1 MEENKNNQST
11 DNLLDNPYIYSVFK
25 NIPQGEFI
33 CPKCYKIPTI
43 LNVFYDEGIIE
54 FNCEVHGKLK
64 LNIEQF
70 YKETENSLF
79 QIFNK
84 KCDCKKIGENNNTI
98 FFYCSECSKYYCQNC
113 IEKHKKYKHSTINIK
128 EQKEQYRK
136 NFNNNEK
143 INEKEKV
150 AAKNQIIIEK
160 EKVEAKNQII
170 EKNKNLSKI
179 YRLNQIILNT
189 YQEFP
194 DNYFHIKSAINLG
207 ESINNESKELES
219 LYEELKNKENEFDAL
234 KNFLNKHKVDGKV
247 IDNKVIEN
255 IINKL
260 KKENILFLSNL
271 NLGNKEFQNI
281 SQILFR
287 KIKIF
292 DLSNNKIKIIEDFD
306 NMIMPYLEVLDMS
319 YNEIENI
326 EPIAKLNC
334 KNLKVIS
341 LQNNKIADVEPCFNF
356 DFPKLKIL
364 RIENNVVQKDNAN
377 FKQLLKKYK
386 SQLIYE
392 EVKIENF
399 NKTYRSNINNLKG
412 STLDLHGLRKDDN
425 MLKDLYLLLTNDY
438 ESKTNNIKILKLDDN
453 KLRDVSILS
462 LFPLP
467 KLKKLDLSVNK
478 IKNLDFLNEMN
489 LDNLIII
496 YLDSNEIFD
505 IRQLGQLIRS
515 EKVKNLKIIAMK
527 NKKYERLINKLDD
540 DKEGIIAKKNK
551 NNKENLD
558 LFKSKD
564 IQIDLNY
571 IYKK

>member
-84 KCDCKKIGENNNTI
+84 KCDCKKINNNNNTI
-98 FFYCSECSKYYCQNC
+98 FFYCSKCSKYYCQNC
-113 IEKHKKYKHSTINIK
+113 NEKHKKYKHSPINIK
-128 EQKEQYRK
+128 EQKEQYRN

-143 INEKEKV
+143 INEEEKV
-150 AAKNQIIIEK
+150 AAKNK
-160 EKVEAKNQII
+160 II

-234 KNFLNKHKVDGKV
+234 KKFLNKHKVNG
-247 IDNKVIEN
+247 KVIEN
-255 IINKL
+255 TINKL

-271 NLGNKEFQNI
+271 NLRNKEFQNI

-292 DLSNNKIKIIEDFD
+292 DLSNNKIKIIEGFD

-356 DFPKLKIL
+356 DFPKLKIF

-377 FKQLLKKYK
+377 FKQLLEKYE
-386 SQLIYE
+386 SQIIYKE
-392 EVKIENF
+392 FKIENF
-399 NKTYRSNINNLKG
+399 NNTYGSKINNLKG
-412 STLDLHGLRKDDN
+412 PTLDLHGLRKKDN

-453 KLRDVSILS
+453 KFVDVSILS
-462 LFPLP
+462 LFPLSN
-467 KLKKLDLSVNK
+467 LQMLDLSVNK

-489 LDNLIII
+489 LDNLKQI
-496 YLDSNEIFD
+496 YLDQNEIYD

-515 EKVKNLKIIAMK
+515 EKVKNLKVVGVK

-558 LFKSKD
+558 LFISKN
-564 IQIDLNY
+564 INIDLNY
-571 IYKK
+571 DYKK